1 MMRSWSNRVWS
12 RAAEHPL
19 TIVFVFALCVRLIN
33 LALLTGRDAFFAEQD
48 AFGYWAL
55 GAALAKPDTFW
66 PTLLSLTDRMP
77 LYLLLLA
84 GVQHA
89 FGDLPRVVALV
100 QAVIDA
106 GTCTFIAAL
115 GALISPLP
123 GLIVGLLAALSVTL
137 VVFSTQILTDSLF
150 VFFFTLMLLAGARFL
165 LRPTMGLALGA
176 GLAGGLALATRPSV
190 AMLLAAGVP
199 LVFVIAL
206 VRRWN
211 VGPALAAALL
221 FALAAAAPIA
231 PVLARNA
238 VHYHSLSVTSQTGDY
253 LALWIVPLVTER
265 ADGTPYQATFD
276 RMDALYRQQAGTESN
291 PFRRSAIASGLA
303 WQEMARLPPAA
314 LAKAWLESAVV
325 NLTPPALLPEPRL
338 GAPRR
343 RAAHD
348 KAVFDPFEDAPVV
361 RTRRAA
367 HIEDAAEARIPD
379 LNVAGGPHELHG
391 RERVHRHAR
400 RADRMTLGL
409 EPARGIDRQGS
420 VLLGKPLGH
429 GARAL
434 SLRDQAHRLVFHQL
448 GDGEAIVGLDEG
460 KGGERDAGARQR
472 ARPGLRAALELEHV
486 ALRHG
491 QEILHVLGCAE
502 GDRLAELER
511 GCDVRQDHGGGAV
524 GNERAVRALERTRH
538 ARVLFAL
545 GAAELVAE
553 VLANLGIGIAHA
565 VLVVLGGDARQRV
578 RLIAPTLEIAR
589 RDLAENTR
597 RTAVAIGYFAH
608 VGYL

>member
-1 MMRSWSNRVWS
+1 MLPSKASKAWA

-19 TIVFVFALCVRLIN
+19 TIVFVLALCVRLIN

-115 GALISPLP
+115 GALISPLT
-123 GLIVGLLAALSVTL
+123 GLIAGVLAALSVTL
-137 VVFSTQILTDSLF
+137 VVFSTQMLTDSLF

-176 GLAGGLALATRPSV
+176 GLAGGLALATRPAV
-190 AMLLAAGVP
+190 AVLLAAAVP
-199 LVFVIAL
+199 IVFVLAL

-238 VHYHSLSVTSQTGDY
+238 VRYHSLDVTSQTGDY

-291 PFRRSAIASGLA
+291 PFRRSAIASRLA

-314 LAKAWLESAVV
+314 LAKAWLEGAVV
-325 NLTPPALLPEPRL
+325 NLTAPALLADPRMRAL
-338 GAPRR
+338 PKPSIYNTPALPAP
-343 RAAHD
+343 AH
-348 KAVFDPFEDAPVV
+348 PRP
-361 RTRRAA
+361 
-367 HIEDAAEARIPD
+367 
-379 LNVAGGPHELHG
+379 
-391 RERVHRHAR
+391 HRHGALPRAR
-400 RADRMTLGL
+400 GRRLRHAGADVAVGGGLRWRRDRLFPPAQRARGHAQISLADRT
-409 EPARGIDRQGS
+409 GIDR
-420 VLLGKPLGH
+420 
-429 GARAL
+429 
-434 SLRDQAHRLVFHQL
+434 
-448 GDGEAIVGLDEG
+448 
-460 KGGERDAGARQR
+460 
-472 ARPGLRAALELEHV
+472 
-486 ALRHG
+486 
-491 QEILHVLGCAE
+491 
-502 GDRLAELER
+502 
-511 GCDVRQDHGGGAV
+511 
-524 GNERAVRALERTRH
+524 
-538 ARVLFAL
+538 
-545 GAAELVAE
+545 
-553 VLANLGIGIAHA
+553 
-565 VLVVLGGDARQRV
+565 
-578 RLIAPTLEIAR
+578 AR
-589 RDLAENTR
+589 RDSAGVDGATPQTR
-597 RTAVAIGYFAH
+597 CRRRLSLIPARRRSRRPDAAPRTIKR
-608 VGYL
+608 YLIRSRMLT